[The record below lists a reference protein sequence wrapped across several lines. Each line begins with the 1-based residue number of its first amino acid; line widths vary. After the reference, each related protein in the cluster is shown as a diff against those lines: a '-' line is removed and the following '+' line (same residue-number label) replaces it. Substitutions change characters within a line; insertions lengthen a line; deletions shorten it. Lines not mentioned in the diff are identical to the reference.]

1 MSNSA
6 VDSVTITATEVTAPP
21 PWALLERRLI
31 SLMEQAA
38 AQFMEK
44 YVSPGGKLFFVH
56 DVDDEYESI
65 QNWGSFYAIGGDEQV
80 LEWGRQRWEATT
92 RYYDE
97 RFADE
102 PGPRHPMFMPQLRNE
117 FWNLTIPYNSDWY
130 HMGEGCQAF
139 YGFGLA
145 DPTVSE
151 NVRRA
156 RRFAELYLGDDPET
170 PNYDRAHKIIRSPY
184 HGGAG
189 PLLHAKSDVA
199 VSQSGGGTTDYID
212 WIRAWL
218 QPGSVGDYSHRLASQ
233 PGRNTLYVST
243 LYPVVKDL
251 TDDWHLDP
259 NRREE
264 IVKLFDEMVLSGDV
278 PMNLG
283 AAALVTNAYLYTG
296 EQRYKDWVL
305 EYVGAWLERTRQN
318 GGIVPDNIGLT
329 GKIGERR
336 EGLWWG
342 GLRGWN
348 CGWGARYI
356 LEGTTIGAQ
365 CAHLLSGDSEYL
377 ELSRSVFR
385 FLRDN
390 AIEGEGGQL
399 MFPDRYGPEGWI
411 SYQPASTRI
420 HNMAHLYH
428 ASMSAED
435 HDLIAAVRD
444 GDVERDWNQ
453 SGGPGGDRGGG
464 GAEYGRF
471 QYYAGH
477 YPKWPEDTLRHEIE
491 HVENTIAM
499 MGEDDRDFDTILFD
513 NRWPPDPADPDERD
527 GNGEQANPIVM
538 KGLTQVAMGAP
549 PTYYYGG
556 LLRATLRYFDQDRGR
571 PGLPLDVAAHVGE
584 LKDDGASVQ
593 LVNTGCRATRKVIV
607 QAGAFGEHS
616 FTEASYSDS
625 AGEKTVPLGGRHVV
639 VELPPSTS
647 IRLRLGLKRF
657 DNDPSYAFPWHGRKV
672 PALLQ

>member
-1 MSNSA
+1 MPDT
-6 VDSVTITATEVTAPP
+6 VRIKATEVMAPP

-31 SLMEQAA
+31 SLMERAA
-38 AQFMEK
+38 EQFMEK

-65 QNWGSFYAIGGDEQV
+65 QNWGAFYAIGANRQI
-80 LEWGRQRWEATT
+80 LEWGLQRWEATT

-97 RFADE
+97 RFAVD
-102 PGPRHPMFMPQLRNE
+102 PGPRHSMFMPQLRNE

-130 HMGEGCQAF
+130 HMGEGSQAF

-184 HGGAG
+184 NGAAG
-189 PLLHAKSDVA
+189 PLLHAKSDTA
-199 VSQSGGGTTDYID
+199 ISQSGGTTTDYID

-218 QPGSVGDYSHRLASQ
+218 QPGSVGDYSHRLATR
-233 PGRNTLYVST
+233 PGRTSLYVST

-251 TDDWHLDP
+251 EEDWHLDP
-259 NRREE
+259 VRRDE
-264 IVKLFDEMVLSGDV
+264 IVHLFDEIVLSGDV

-296 EQRYKDWVL
+296 DRRYKDWVL
-305 EYVGAWLERTRQN
+305 EYVGAWLDRTRQN
-318 GGIVPDNIGLT
+318 DGTIPDNVGLT
-329 GKIGERR
+329 GKIGEQR

-377 ELSRSVFR
+377 ELLRSVFR
-385 FLRDN
+385 VLSKN
-390 AIEGEGGQL
+390 STEGEDRQL

-411 SYQPASTRI
+411 AYQPASTRI
-420 HNMAHLYH
+420 HNLTHLYH
-428 ASMSAED
+428 ASMSDED
-435 HDLIAAVRD
+435 HDLLVMVRE
-444 GDVERDWNQ
+444 GDVDRDWNQ
-453 SGGPGGDRGGG
+453 AGGPGGDRGGG

-471 QYYAGH
+471 QYYSGH
-477 YPKWPEDTLRHEIE
+477 YPEWPEDTLRHEIDY
-491 HVENTIAM
+491 VENTISQM
-499 MGEDDRDFDTILFD
+499 REDDRDFDTILSD
-513 NRWPPDPADPDERD
+513 NRWPPDPSDPDARD
-527 GNGEQANPIVM
+527 GNGEHANPIVI
-538 KGLTQVAMGAP
+538 KGLTQVALGGP
-549 PTYYYGG
+549 PAYYYGG
-556 LLRATLRYFDQDRGR
+556 LSRATLRYFDQDRGR
-571 PGLPLDVAAHVGE
+571 PGLPLDVAAHVDE
-584 LKDDGASVQ
+584 LKADRVSVQ
-593 LVNTGCRATRKVIV
+593 LVNLSRDATRTVIV
-607 QAGAFGEHS
+607 QAGAFGEHT
-616 FTEASYSDS
+616 FTGASYV
-625 AGEKTVPLGGRHVV
+625 AGATEKTVPVDGRHVA

-647 IRLRLGLKRF
+647 IRLRLGVKRF
-657 DNDPSYAFPWHGRKV
+657 DNDPSYAFPWHGDRV
-672 PALLQ
+672 PAPLQ